1 LFAHSVIVPKSRQL
15 WNNPARIKGK
25 QDIEVQKVL
34 YWVMASFAV
43 VIIVGF
49 ALPRTHSFEVS
60 TEIDAQPAS
69 VFALVNDFR
78 RFSLWA
84 PWADSDPNA
93 RFIYSGS
100 SRGEGATMT
109 WDGAIIGSG
118 AQAITESRP
127 FEYVGIAMNQG
138 EAGEARSWF
147 RLTPGTGTTIV
158 HWGFEVDYGLNIVG
172 RYFASMLGSV
182 VARDYQAGLAG
193 LKELAES
200 LPRADFS
207 DLEIE
212 HLIVEPVEIAYLPTT
227 SRPEPSAISEAM
239 GKAYFEILTF
249 IDEHELQDAGA
260 PMSITRTFS
269 GSEIVFDSAIPVRG
283 VTETAPR
290 DGVTVKLGK
299 TYGGPVIR
307 VRHVGSYRDLNVT
320 HRKITAYLAA
330 LGIERNGAAWESY
343 VSDPG
348 NTPEAELL
356 TYVYYPIKQI

>member
-1 LFAHSVIVPKSRQL
+1 MNRQ
-15 WNNPARIKGK
+15 
-25 QDIEVQKVL
+25 DVEVQKVL
-34 YWVMASFAV
+34 YWIMASFAV
-43 VIIVGF
+43 VIVVGF
-49 ALPRTHSFEVS
+49 ALPRTHSFEA
-60 TEIDAQPAS
+60 TAEIDAQPAT

-93 RFIYSGS
+93 RFIYSGN
-100 SRGEGATMT
+100 SRGAGASMT

-118 AQAITESRP
+118 TQAITESRP
-127 FEYVGIAMNQG
+127 FDYVGIVMNPG

-147 RLTPGTGTTIV
+147 RLVPGTGTTIV
-158 HWGFEVDYGLNIVG
+158 HWGFEVDYGMNIVG

-207 DLEIE
+207 NLEIE
-212 HLIVEPVEIAYLPTT
+212 HLVVEPIEIAYLPTT
-227 SRPEPSAISEAM
+227 SRPEPAAISEAM

-249 IDEHELQDAGA
+249 IDERGLQEAGA

-269 GSEIVFDSAIPVRG
+269 GSELVFDSAIPVRG
-283 VTETAPR
+283 VTETTST
-290 DGVTVKLGK
+290 DGAAVKLGK
-299 TYGGPVIR
+299 TYGGPAIR
-307 VRHVGSYRDLNVT
+307 VRHVGSYRDLSVT

-343 VSDPG
+343 VSDPST
-348 NTPEAELL
+348 TPETELL

>member
-1 LFAHSVIVPKSRQL
+1 M
-15 WNNPARIKGK
+15 
-25 QDIEVQKVL
+25 QKVL
-34 YWVMASFAV
+34 YWVLASIAV
-43 VIIVGF
+43 VIVIGF
-49 ALPRTHSFEVS
+49 ALPRTHQVEVS
-60 TEIDAQPAS
+60 TEIDAQPAT

-84 PWADSDPNA
+84 PWADTDPNA
-93 RFIYSGS
+93 RFIYSGNN
-100 SRGEGATMT
+100 RGTGAAMT

-118 AQAITESRP
+118 TQVITESRA
-127 FEYVGIAMNQG
+127 FEYVGIEMNPG

-147 RLTPGTGTTIV
+147 RLAPGVGTTLV
-158 HWGFEVDYGLNIVG
+158 HWGFEVDHGVNIVG

-182 VARDYQAGLAG
+182 VARDYQAGLTN

-207 DLEIE
+207 DIEIE
-212 HLIVEPVEIAYLPTT
+212 HLVVEPIEIAYLPTT
-227 SRPEPSAISEAM
+227 SRPEPAAISEAM
-239 GKAYFEILTF
+239 GAAYFEILTF
-249 IDEHELQDAGA
+249 IDEHGLQDAGA

-269 GSEIVFDSAIPVRG
+269 GSELVFDSAIPVRG
-283 VTETAPR
+283 VSDVTPR
-290 DGVTVKLGK
+290 DGTTVKLGK

-307 VRHVGSYRDLNVT
+307 VRHVGSYRDLSTT

-348 NTPEAELL
+348 NTPEARLL